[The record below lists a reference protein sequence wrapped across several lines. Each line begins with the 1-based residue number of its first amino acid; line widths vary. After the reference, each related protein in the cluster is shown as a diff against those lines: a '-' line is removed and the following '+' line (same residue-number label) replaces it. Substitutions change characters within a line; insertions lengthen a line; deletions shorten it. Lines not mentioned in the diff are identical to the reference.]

1 MKQISKEEL
10 KIAIEQK
17 QKIRT
22 DNNECQS
29 LVLIGYDIHSSDLSH
44 YDMSDCD
51 LRHSDLSFCDL
62 RHCDLSYSDLS
73 FCDLSFCDLSGGSL
87 SGCNLS
93 GCNLKS
99 CDLSDCDL
107 SGCDLSGCDMDFSS
121 IELSCNDLGAH
132 LDDRL
137 IIQRLYHTLFNAQY
151 SKNVSLDLK
160 TALLTPE
167 LVEVA
172 NRFHRVAECGEIEKE
187 EI

>member
-1 MKQISKEEL
+1 MKQISKEKLKTVVEL
-10 KIAIEQK
+10 HKVWRK
-17 QKIRT
+17 
-22 DNNECQS
+22 DNKEGKR
-29 LVLIGYDIHSSDLSH
+29 LVLIGYDLSYRDLNDSDLSYCDLSHSCLSHCDMYHCDLSHSCLSDCNMSHSDLSH
-44 YDMSDCD
+44 S
-51 LRHSDLSFCDL
+51 
-62 RHCDLSYSDLS
+62 
-73 FCDLSFCDLSGGSL
+73 
-87 SGCNLS
+87 
-93 GCNLKS
+93 
-99 CDLSDCDL
+99 DLSDCNMTGCNMDGCNMDS
-107 SGCDLSGCDMDFSS
+107 SGVN
-121 IELSCNDLGAH
+121 LSCTDLGIH